1 MPYSSPEGKP
11 WAKAI
16 YDEVLPLTVVDVGPG
31 AGRWKSLLAQEGSHW
46 TAVEIFAP
54 YVSKFKL
61 RKFYDEIVVDDVC
74 NLPTETFDVDLV
86 ILGDVIEHI
95 ERERAVPLLDR
106 IKTVADNILLATP
119 VVDYPQGP
127 VMNNVHE
134 THVDQWDKEQMDQH
148 LPGAR
153 YTEGDVVG
161 TWWWTR

>member
-1 MPYSSPEGKP
+1 MRSNDPRKGIQGSGLVPYSSPEGKP

-61 RKFYDEIVVDDVC
+61 KKFYD
-74 NLPTETFDVDLV
+74 
-86 ILGDVIEHI
+86 I